1 MKTVELNQIKGVRSM
16 FGATLFLKRRSLP
29 CSPHL
34 LGMIERYPRYNP
46 RRIPHEFR
54 VFMFKMEFAGDISYL
69 RNSHFMRLY
78 VNGTPHEIIS
88 KIHDIKMLR
97 ISSSLCRH
105 RNFILISTSLI
116 TYRNYM
122 ATDSTKETEKATED
136 KHCINQVKG
145 ILDYIEEHVSDLTV
159 PIKHRA
165 EVVKMVSDSVVRMS
179 AVLVTHADLLR
190 TNPN

>member
-1 MKTVELNQIKGVRSM
+1 
-16 FGATLFLKRRSLP
+16 
-29 CSPHL
+29 
-34 LGMIERYPRYNP
+34 
-46 RRIPHEFR
+46 
-54 VFMFKMEFAGDISYL
+54 
-69 RNSHFMRLY
+69 
-78 VNGTPHEIIS
+78 
-88 KIHDIKMLR
+88 
-97 ISSSLCRH
+97 
-105 RNFILISTSLI
+105 
-116 TYRNYM
+116 M